1 MKPLT
6 NIKAKLTEL
15 TDHIRALSP
24 GRKALLLLLLTSW
37 ALMLMLHVVAW
48 QEYHTPF
55 PGFTVEPNGLLTPF
69 GRPSWARYQ
78 LDEPLQI
85 LHRLVSVDGTPIPN
99 NRALFHLLRDEY
111 AVGEEAFFT
120 FELPDGTERTVL
132 FPLVPWPHL
141 DFIEIF
147 LVPYLVGLILL
158 GLGTWVFWSRDDTA
172 SAIFTVFSCTLTL
185 SLSTIY
191 DLTGSGL
198 LPHIWIAAISL
209 NGAIIIQLG
218 LLFPLPLRWLHEHPK
233 SQYLPYIPAL
243 LLLIAGELT
252 LYTWPTPWAM
262 VTIWRLIYVLNIIGV
277 LFFLALQWRRMRHP
291 PSVTVRR
298 QSRIILMGATIA
310 FGPSAFWFLTNL
322 VGSPAAFSGI
332 FSAPVLFF
340 PLATAYAILRHRL
353 TAVDRLL
360 SRGVTYGILSLVVV
374 AAFFELTHILANAL
388 GEFLADPFFLS
399 VFVMLL
405 VIIFNPLRVLV
416 QRFIDSLFLRTKPEE
431 EHSIRTLNRK
441 IAPLL
446 ELAPILTTIGQQL
459 AEHQITHATLWLYNE
474 VERGYMPYVLAEE
487 QPATAGLWRKDHGLV
502 RTIESYQTAFFIQQA
517 PYKGSVCIPL
527 HYCQG
532 LIGWFLLLERQIP
545 YSADEME
552 YLTALAESCAPTL
565 DRARCYT
572 YQRERTMLLTAALS
586 NIRCGVISLYQQG
599 KIIIVNGTA
608 ERLLNIT
615 ASAVLGE
622 YYLPALTPLHSSLNQ
637 QLKIAQAENRPVQL
651 EIRLTLAD
659 QETLPL
665 RLHIRPLHDNDG
677 EIRGNTITLELI

>member
-6 NIKAKLTEL
+6 NIKTKLTEL
-15 TDHIRALSP
+15 TDQLRALSP
-24 GRKALLLLLLTSW
+24 GRRALLLLLLTSW
-37 ALMLMLHVVAW
+37 VLMLVLYVVAW

-69 GRPSWARYQ
+69 GRSCWARYQ
-78 LDEPLQI
+78 LEEPLQI
-85 LHRLVSVDGTPIPN
+85 LHRLVSVDGIPIPS

-132 FPLVPWPHL
+132 FPLVPWPAL

-218 LLFPLPLRWLHEHPK
+218 LLFPLPLRWLHERPK
-233 SQYLPYIPAL
+233 IQYLPYIPAL

-252 LYTWPTPWAM
+252 LYTWPTPWTM
-262 VTIWRLIYVLNIIGV
+262 VTVWRLIYALNIAGIF
-277 LFFLALQWRRMRHP
+277 FFLALQWRRMRHP
-291 PSVTVRR
+291 PSITTRR
-298 QSRIILMGATIA
+298 QSRIILMGAAIA
-310 FGPSAFWFLTNL
+310 FGPGAFWFLTNL

-360 SRGVTYGILSLVVV
+360 SRGVTYGSLSLVIV

-388 GEFLADPFFLS
+388 GEYLTNPFFLS

-405 VIIFNPLRVLV
+405 VLIFNPLRVLV
-416 QRFIDSLFLRTKPEE
+416 QRLIDSFFLRTKPEE
-431 EHSIRTLNRK
+431 HHSIRVLNQK

-446 ELAPILTTIGQQL
+446 ELAPILTTIGRQL

-474 VERGYMPYVLAEE
+474 VARGYTPYVLEEE

-517 PYKGSVCIPL
+517 PYNGSVCVPL
-527 HYCQG
+527 HYHQG
-532 LIGWFLLLERQIP
+532 LIGWFLLLERQTP
-545 YSADEME
+545 YSAAELE
-552 YLTALAESCAPTL
+552 YLTALAESCTPTL
-565 DRARCYT
+565 DRARRYT
-572 YQRERTMLLTAALS
+572 YQRERAMLLTAAFS
-586 NIRCGVISLYQQG
+586 NIPCGVITLDRQG
-599 KIIIVNGTA
+599 KIIVINTTA
-608 ERLLNIT
+608 EKLLNIT
-615 ASAVLGE
+615 ASEVLGE
-622 YYLPALTPLHSSLNQ
+622 YYLPTLTPLHSSLNQ
-637 QLKIAQAENRPVQL
+637 QLKIAQAENRPVRL
-651 EIRLTLAD
+651 ETRLLLAD

-665 RLHIRPLHDNDG
+665 HLHISPLYNNSG
-677 EIRGNTITLELI
+677 EIKGNTITLAPI